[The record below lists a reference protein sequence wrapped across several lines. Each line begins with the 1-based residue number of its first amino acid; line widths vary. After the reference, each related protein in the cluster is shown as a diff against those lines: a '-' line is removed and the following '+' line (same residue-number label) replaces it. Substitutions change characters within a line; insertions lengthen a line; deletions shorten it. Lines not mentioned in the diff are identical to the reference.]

1 MTDYTETNNPLENI
15 PLKEYNVII
24 WFVKTEGK
32 MDFLTTT
39 EMAKKWNISR
49 RRIATLC
56 RDGRIEGAVLKGR
69 TWLIPEDAEKPDDPR
84 HTRKNNQEALIDEQ
98 YGEQ

>member
-1 MTDYTETNNPLENI
+1 MALYSL
-15 PLKEYNVII
+15 LKRRE
-24 WFVKTEGK
+24 K
-32 MDFLTTT
+32 MEFLTTT
-39 EMAKKWNISR
+39 EMAKRWNISR

-56 RDGRIEGAVLKGR
+56 RDGRIAGAVLKGR

-84 HTRKNNQEALIDEQ
+84 RTRKNNQEAINDEQ

>member
-1 MTDYTETNNPLENI
+1 
-15 PLKEYNVII
+15 
-24 WFVKTEGK
+24 

-39 EMAKKWNISR
+39 EMAKQWNISR

-56 RDGRIEGAVLKGR
+56 RDGRIAGAVLKGR
-69 TWLIPEDAEKPDDPR
+69 TWLIPEGAEKPADPR
-84 HTRKNNQEALIDEQ
+84 HARKNNQEAINDEQ

>member
-1 MTDYTETNNPLENI
+1 ME
-15 PLKEYNVII
+15 
-24 WFVKTEGK
+24 
-32 MDFLTTT
+32 FLTTT
-39 EMAKKWNISR
+39 EMAKQWNISR

-56 RDGRIEGAVLKGR
+56 RDGRLAGAVLKGR

-84 HTRKNNQEALIDEQ
+84 RTRKNNQEAINDEQ

>member
-1 MTDYTETNNPLENI
+1 MN
-15 PLKEYNVII
+15 
-24 WFVKTEGK
+24 
-32 MDFLTTT
+32 FLTTT
-39 EMAKKWNISR
+39 EMAKQWNISR

-56 RDGRIEGAVLKGR
+56 RDGRIAGAVLKGR

-84 HTRKNNQEALIDEQ
+84 RTRKNNQEAINDEQ

>member
-1 MTDYTETNNPLENI
+1 
-15 PLKEYNVII
+15 
-24 WFVKTEGK
+24 

-39 EMAKKWNISR
+39 EMAKQWNISR

-56 RDGRIEGAVLKGR
+56 RDGRIAGAVLKGR

-84 HTRKNNQEALIDEQ
+84 RTRKNNQEAINDEQ

>member
-1 MTDYTETNNPLENI
+1 
-15 PLKEYNVII
+15 
-24 WFVKTEGK
+24 

-39 EMAKKWNISR
+39 EMAKQWNISR

-56 RDGRIEGAVLKGR
+56 RDGRIAGAVIKGR

-84 HTRKNNQEALIDEQ
+84 RTRKNNQEAINDEQ